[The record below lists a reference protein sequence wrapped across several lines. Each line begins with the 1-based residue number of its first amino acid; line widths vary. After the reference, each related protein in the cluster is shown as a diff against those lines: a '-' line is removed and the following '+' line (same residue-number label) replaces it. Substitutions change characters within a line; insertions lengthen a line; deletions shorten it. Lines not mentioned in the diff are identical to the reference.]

1 MSLLWRR
8 QYKRMHSKQT
18 RKNPSPHN
26 KKNNLTVARQ
36 LDYPEN
42 FFIKEIS
49 ADTFWNRKMLA
60 GMTVEASILLPLC
73 LFFFLNLGSA
83 IEMIRLHG
91 NLQMAL
97 WETGNRLAVYGALLE
112 EGQREYEAQET
123 QETMWSN
130 LAGTAFSYLFVK
142 NQIVEYLGEEYL
154 NHSPLRN
161 GTDSLQFWECDLKN
175 ERDEMELVMT
185 YGVKSWTDFIG
196 IRSFRMAN
204 CYYGHLW
211 TGYDILGGTDATE
224 DMLTTV
230 YVTETGEVYHKDRN
244 CTHLQ
249 ISVRE
254 IPQEAVGQYRNEKG
268 GRYAECEKCKG
279 TFAGGSLYITREG
292 DCFHYNRDCP
302 GIKRTVYAILLRE
315 AGEYRPCSRCGT

>member
-1 MSLLWRR
+1 MSLLWRGK
-8 QYKRMHSKQT
+8 YKKMYSKQT

-36 LDYPEN
+36 PNYPEI

-49 ADTFWNRKMLA
+49 PDTFRSRKVQA
-60 GMTVEASILLPLC
+60 GMTVEASILLPIV
-73 LFFFLNLGSA
+73 LFFFLNLSSA

-97 WETGNRLAVYGALLE
+97 WETGNRLAVYGTLLE
-112 EGQREYEAQET
+112 GGQENSELRETEDT
-123 QETMWSN
+123 WWGDLT
-130 LAGTAFSYLFVK
+130 GVAFSYLFVK
-142 NQIVEYLGEEYL
+142 NRVVEYLGEDYL

-161 GTDSLQFWECDLKN
+161 GTDGLQFWECDLKN

-211 TGYDILGGTDATE
+211 TGYDILGEADETE
-224 DMLTTV
+224 NALVTV
-230 YVTETGEVYHKDRN
+230 YITETGEVYHSDRN

-254 IPQEAVGQYRNEKG
+254 VSQEAITQCRNEEG
-268 GRYAECEKCKG
+268 RRYAECEKCKG
-279 TFAGGSLYITREG
+279 ASAGEVLYITREG

-302 GIKRTVYAILLRE
+302 AIKRTVYAILLRE
-315 AGEYRPCSRCGT
+315 AEGYRPCSRCNM